1 MITFPFL
8 GIGGLT
14 AIAVLVVGYA
24 AFALL
29 LRLLDAAAT
38 GVVSVVPGI
47 VTGIRDWTRDDG
59 AGARAGTRAAPIAP
73 WEDLPPGTR
82 VEDQVGAE

>member
-38 GVVSVVPGI
+38 GAVSVVPGI
-47 VTGIRDWTRDDG
+47 VTGIRDWTRDDEG
-59 AGARAGTRAAPIAP
+59 EAGAEASAAPVVP